1 LTDYDSELAHKHSL
15 TTRSHRARD
24 VSPTHRT
31 ALPAALPTARHTPLV
46 APHVWPITAAVDD
59 HGHLTIGG
67 IDAVDLAETF
77 GTPLYVIDE
86 ATFRDSARRY
96 REALARHYPGP
107 SAVHYAGKA
116 LLNSA
121 VARLAT
127 DEGLGLDVVSGGEL
141 FVAIRAGVPADQ
153 IHFHG
158 NAKTRSELEDAVT
171 ARVGN
176 ITIDNLDELELL
188 ASITADHTWESKL
201 AGQSIALRL
210 APGVSA
216 NTHAHIQ
223 TGQRGSKFGLPLE
236 LLDAAV
242 ERIIAARG
250 LRLTGLHVHLGSQI
264 VDAEPYGAA
273 IGVLLSAAARL
284 RDRYGLTIQELSPG
298 GGLGAAYLPDDA
310 VPDIDGLVAR
320 VARTLVAG
328 SIDRGLPLPTLVLEP
343 GRSIIAR
350 AGVALYRVLATKRI
364 PDAGVGRADRFVH
377 VDGGMGD
384 NIRPALYGARY
395 MGVVA
400 NKVTEPA
407 GAIVHVSGR
416 YCESSDVIM
425 RDVAMPDGVGPG
437 DLVAVAAAG
446 AYTLSMAN
454 NYNLTLRPAVVMVR
468 EGRARL
474 AQRRE
479 THADLVARD
488 VESGW

>member
-1 LTDYDSELAHKHSL
+1 
-15 TTRSHRARD
+15 
-24 VSPTHRT
+24 VSPTAH
-31 ALPAALPTARHTPLV
+31 PTADPTAHLAARHSPLV
-46 APHVWPITAAVDD
+46 AAHVWPITASGDD
-59 HGHLTIGG
+59 RGHLTIGG
-67 IDAVDLAETF
+67 VDAADLAETF

-86 ATFRDSARRY
+86 ATFADAARRY
-96 REALARHYPGP
+96 REALARHYPGA

-116 LLNSA
+116 LLNTA
-121 VARLAT
+121 IARLAI
-127 DEGLGLDVVSGGEL
+127 DNGLGLDVVSGGEL
-141 FVAIRAGVPADQ
+141 YVAIRAGVPAER

-158 NAKTRSELEDAVT
+158 NAKTRAELEDAVSV
-171 ARVGN
+171 RVGN
-176 ITIDNLDELELL
+176 ITIDNLDELAVL
-188 ASITADHTWESKL
+188 AAVTADRPSADH

-236 LLDAAV
+236 LLDVAV
-242 ERIIAARG
+242 ERIIAAPG

-264 VDAEPYGAA
+264 VDAEPYAA
-273 IGVLLSAAARL
+273 AVGVLLGAAARL
-284 RDRYGLTIQELSPG
+284 RDRYGLTIEKLSPG

-310 VPDIDGLVAR
+310 APDIDGLVAR

-350 AGVALYRVLATKRI
+350 AGVALYRVLGTKRI
-364 PDAGVGRADRFVH
+364 PDAAAGRADRFVH

-400 NKVTEPA
+400 NKMTDPA

-416 YCESSDVIM
+416 YCESSDVLM
-425 RDVAMPDGVGPG
+425 RDVAMPEGVGPG

-474 AQRRE
+474 VQRRE
-479 THADLVARD
+479 SYADLVARD